1 MKKYGIISARKRAQN
16 GKKACRWGGGMYKFP
31 SKQMK
36 LSDFGLPMGVT
47 LSPDNRWVKKAELI
61 PWEEIEIRYAALFK
75 NRKGNVAKPL
85 RLALGALIIQTERRL
100 SDEETPLQIQETPCL
115 QYFCGLP
122 EYKDKLPFDPSLMVY
137 FRKRL
142 TPEILG
148 EINELIIA
156 KAEGKDESADDDD
169 SDESEPP
176 NSGSLIVDATCAPQ
190 DIRYPQDTSLLNE
203 ARENL
208 EQMVDDL
215 HDPKDGEKPRTY
227 RRKAH
232 RDYLKIAKK
241 RNKTAK
247 EIRKGAGKQLRYIR
261 RDLEIIEEMLKSGK
275 TLSDRQSER
284 LKTIQALF
292 EQQRY
297 MFENRIHKV
306 ENRIVSLSQPWV
318 RPIVRGKAKAKCEFG
333 AKLDISVADGF
344 VRLEHTSFEPYNES
358 ENLQAII
365 ERYRAREGH
374 YPEVVMADQIYRTRN
389 NLMFCKAH
397 GIRLSGKPLGRP
409 KKDSSVD
416 RKQIRADEI
425 DRIEVERKFSY
436 AKGSFGL
443 GLIRTR
449 LKETSETAIALSV
462 LSLNL
467 AHIGR
472 ILRALFRFIV
482 FAFVFSKAEKKVAII
497 Q

>member
-1 MKKYGIISARKRAQN
+1 
-16 GKKACRWGGGMYKFP
+16 MYKFP
-31 SKQMK
+31 SKQLK

-156 KAEGKDESADDDD
+156 RAEGKDESADDDD

-190 DIRYPQDTSLLNE
+190 NIRYPQDTSLLNE

-227 RRKAH
+227 RRKAY

-275 TLSDRQSER
+275 TLSGRQSER

-333 AKLDISVADGF
+333 AKLDVSVADGF

-374 YPEVVMADQIYRTRN
+374 YPEVVMADQIYRTRSN
-389 NLMFCKAH
+389 RIFCKAH

-449 LKETSETAIALSV
+449 LKETSETAIALSI

>member
-1 MKKYGIISARKRAQN
+1 
-16 GKKACRWGGGMYKFP
+16 MYKFP

-190 DIRYPQDTSLLNE
+190 NIRYPQDTSLLNE

-297 MFENRIHKV
+297 MFENRTHKV